1 MTNFDTLS
9 QRATACG
16 LNLATAHPHLC
27 MKAAQESQPLPRF
40 QVGEGT
46 SPWNGWVVGVESLEK
61 AEQIIEGYEVV
72 QALDALEAN
81 KGGRA

>member
-1 MTNFDTLS
+1 MSLFDTLS
-9 QRATACG
+9 QRAAACG

-27 MKAAQESQPLPRF
+27 MKAAQEGQPLPRY

-61 AEQIIEGYEVV
+61 AEQIIQGYEVV
-72 QALDALEAN
+72 QGLDELEA
-81 KGGRA
+81 RSA